1 MPIFSQESPFKL
13 DVIAK
18 DLYDASIVSVDFLAS
33 EGAITFGAVDDR
45 GDLRLL
51 QFDAQRELRLP
62 RLITLTN
69 SYWDVEVSSN
79 EVAKLVRRTEYHMG
93 PTPVKSVMVAR
104 RKTAEDRVAPQ
115 TTVVYGVCFLRGRD
129 NNAEHRP

>member
-1 MPIFSQESPFKL
+1 MPVFSQESPFKL

-18 DLYDASIVSVDFLAS
+18 DMYDASIVSVDFLAS

-51 QFDAQRELRLP
+51 QFDAQRESRFP
-62 RLITLTN
+62 WPNTLTKP
-69 SYWDVEVSSN
+69 YWNAEVSSN
-79 EVAKLVRRTEYHMG
+79 EIAKLVRRTEYHMG

-115 TTVVYGVCFLRGRD
+115 TTIVYGECFLRGREK
-129 NNAEHRP
+129 NAKRRL